1 MIEEVADCM
10 NILAPLKGRSPV
22 GVDERLFLIDTLD
35 SCVIGSSKH
44 FKAEQ
49 IVIEKEITQDEIIQY
64 YLDHPELKPN
74 IREDLWNEFCNDK
87 IQPYVYVKEEK
98 EIEDLIIK
106 NCLRYG
112 QDDLCAQIS
121 NDSYMEICEK
131 CIGWQWRGD
140 TRSNMKDYLYLIIR
154 SKLYNG
160 IELNCIEEYHKLEGY
175 ENERKS
181 LRLISEYLKKQA
193 IKLYDF

>member
-1 MIEEVADCM
+1 M
-10 NILAPLKGRSPV
+10 
-22 GVDERLFLIDTLD
+22 
-35 SCVIGSSKH
+35 
-44 FKAEQ
+44 
-49 IVIEKEITQDEIIQY
+49 
-64 YLDHPELKPN
+64 
-74 IREDLWNEFCNDK
+74 
-87 IQPYVYVKEEK
+87 
-98 EIEDLIIK
+98 
-106 NCLRYG
+106 RYG

-181 LRLISEYLKKQA
+181 LRLISEYLKNTSTS
-193 IKLYDF
+193 

>member
-1 MIEEVADCM
+1 MC
-10 NILAPLKGRSPV
+10 
-22 GVDERLFLIDTLD
+22 
-35 SCVIGSSKH
+35 
-44 FKAEQ
+44 
-49 IVIEKEITQDEIIQY
+49 
-64 YLDHPELKPN
+64 
-74 IREDLWNEFCNDK
+74 
-87 IQPYVYVKEEK
+87 
-98 EIEDLIIK
+98 
-106 NCLRYG
+106 
-112 QDDLCAQIS
+112 S

>member
-1 MIEEVADCM
+1 MTIRINNLSLSLDDD
-10 NILAPLKGRSPV
+10 ISLLKKKV
-22 GVDERLFLIDTLD
+22 
-35 SCVIGSSKH
+35 SK
-44 FKAEQ
+44 KLR
-49 IVIEKEITQDEIIQY
+49 IS
-64 YLDHPELKPN
+64 
-74 IREDLWNEFCNDK
+74 
-87 IQPYVYVKEEK
+87 EK